1 MTVTLITGTNS
12 GIGLAT
18 VIRLAGAGHQVYA
31 GVRNPDNAQN
41 LAAAIA
47 QGDGRISMLELD
59 VTNETTIVDAVAQ
72 MLSIEGQV
80 DVLINNAGI
89 SRGSSVEETPQ
100 SAVKEL
106 FETNFFGT
114 VRLTQELIPGMR
126 ERKNGTIIN
135 MSSIDGRLATPNNA
149 FYAASK
155 FAVEAFSESLAA
167 QLLPF
172 NIRVAV
178 IEPGFIATTIFEN
191 TAKAEEAHN
200 PKSPYFVYTRRFM
213 KLLAA
218 QLGIDT
224 PPRRMMRPGSS
235 NIPFRRSHRNFVTC
249 WARIPN
255 YWHRRVSVSRTKN
268 GSSSKPSTMTRCSTR
283 HRQYGWAWTYTG
295 LDAFPHLTP
304 ARRRRRPPCS
314 GVPALR
320 WDS

>member
-18 VIRLAGAGHQVYA
+18 AIRLAGAGHQVYA
-31 GVRNPDNAQN
+31 GVRNPDSAQK

-47 QGDGRISMLELD
+47 QSEGRISMLELD
-59 VTNETTIVDAVAQ
+59 VTNEATIGDAVAQ
-72 MLSIEGQV
+72 VLSIEGHI

-89 SRGSSVEETPQ
+89 SRGTSVEETPL
-100 SAVKEL
+100 SAVREL

-126 ERKNGTIIN
+126 ERKSGTIVN

-178 IEPGFIATTIFEN
+178 IQPGFIATPIFEN
-191 TAKAEEAHN
+191 TAKAEEAHDPN
-200 PKSPYFVYTRRFM
+200 SPYFVHTRRLM
-213 KLLAA
+213 KLFAA
-218 QLGIDT
+218 QLGNDT
-224 PPRRMMRPGSS
+224 PTTADDAARVIEHAISTETPK
-235 NIPFRRSHRNFVTC
+235 FR
-249 WARIPN
+249 
-255 YWHRRVSVSRTKN
+255 YLL
-268 GSSSKPSTMTRCSTR
+268 G
-283 HRQYGWAWTYTG
+283 Q
-295 LDAFPHLTP
+295 DAELLAP
-304 ARRRRRPPCS
+304 ARQRLTDEEWIEFEAIEDDELFYEASAKWLGVDLYRP
-314 GVPALR
+314 
-320 WDS
+320 